1 MKIILKIVSI
11 LILFIVGYYSF
22 DILIML
28 FKTFLSLNPNVIA
41 ALITASV
48 GLIGLIYS
56 QNRSQKREIFES
68 HREQKIEVYN
78 IFFNMVEK
86 FQDQINH
93 EDIDLDNDF
102 KNEFKKL
109 TRGLIL
115 WGSPAVIKA
124 YIEFRNTATNSSTS
138 SQVLSSV
145 DKMYQAIRKDLGN
158 SNFALKKFDLIRL
171 NLSDTN
177 EEIK

>member
-22 DILIML
+22 DILIKL
-28 FKTFLSLNPNVIA
+28 FKKFLSLNPNVIA

-78 IFFNMVEK
+78 IFFNMVG
-86 FQDQINH
+86 
-93 EDIDLDNDF
+93 
-102 KNEFKKL
+102 L
-109 TRGLIL
+109 THYYL
-115 WGSPAVIKA
+115 
-124 YIEFRNTATNSSTS
+124 
-138 SQVLSSV
+138 
-145 DKMYQAIRKDLGN
+145 
-158 SNFALKKFDLIRL
+158 
-171 NLSDTN
+171 
-177 EEIK
+177 

>member
-68 HREQKIEVYN
+68 HSEQKIEVYN
-78 IFFNMVEK
+78 I
-86 FQDQINH
+86 
-93 EDIDLDNDF
+93 LG
-102 KNEFKKL
+102 L
-109 TRGLIL
+109 TH
-115 WGSPAVIKA
+115 
-124 YIEFRNTATNSSTS
+124 
-138 SQVLSSV
+138 
-145 DKMYQAIRKDLGN
+145 
-158 SNFALKKFDLIRL
+158 
-171 NLSDTN
+171 
-177 EEIK
+177 